1 MYTSCATSRGTS
13 RFAHHIHEGIPTYIA
28 WLWTRWCSIHS
39 CGFEKSITTF
49 SDVIL
54 FIYFWHSPVEN
65 AQRLTHSP
73 RRQDLKVIIYYGREG
88 AAVFHPCAYITTHK
102 ILQFFKLGPV
112 QASINITF
120 CASNKKTD
128 RQCENCFYLI
138 RNCVL
143 FQWAIFCLFF
153 VISVI
158 LYY

>member
-13 RFAHHIHEGIPTYIA
+13 RFAHHIHEGIPTSRDFEPADIVYILA
-28 WLWTRWCSIHS
+28 ALRSQLLRLVMSFCLSIF
-39 CGFEKSITTF
+39 G
-49 SDVIL
+49 IL
-54 FIYFWHSPVEN
+54 QLKMHNGS
-65 AQRLTHSP
+65 LTHPGDKISK
-73 RRQDLKVIIYYGREG
+73 LLFTTGREG

>member
-1 MYTSCATSRGTS
+1 MVHLDSHTIFMRVYLPTSRDFEPADVVYILAALRS
-13 RFAHHIHEGIPTYIA
+13 QLLRLVMSFCLSIFGI
-28 WLWTRWCSIHS
+28 LQLKMHNGS
-39 CGFEKSITTF
+39 
-49 SDVIL
+49 
-54 FIYFWHSPVEN
+54 
-65 AQRLTHSP
+65 LTHPGDKISK
-73 RRQDLKVIIYYGREG
+73 LLFTTGREG